1 MFGVIHL
8 DLGLIGSELG
18 LLREVRVDVD
28 GALGHPDVVGH
39 AIIIVE
45 RLYELGGV
53 LAVA

>member
-8 DLGLIGSELG
+8 DLGLIGCEFG
-18 LLREVRVDVD
+18 LLGEVGVDVD
-28 GALGHPDVVGH
+28 GALGHSDVVGH
-39 AIIIVE
+39 AIIIVK